1 LEMLLTGEF
10 IDAQTARERG
20 LVNRVVPPEALD
32 AEIEKLATSIAA
44 KSAAAVAAGKRFF
57 YEQRELSIEAAY
69 AKAAEVMA
77 GNAVM
82 ADARRGIARFTK
94 REG

>member
-1 LEMLLTGEF
+1 
-10 IDAQTARERG
+10 
-20 LVNRVVPPEALD
+20 VPPEALD
-32 AEIEKLATSIAA
+32 AEIGKLATSIAA

-82 ADARRGIARFTK
+82 EDARRGIARFTK